1 MKRTQKSIVTLLGSL
16 VVFGLATTAQ
26 AQESPPPSDPPPPAP
41 VRHSSSSSG
50 GGAGIGVGVTQ
61 TIVAS
66 GPLGAV
72 GQFVYDQSM
81 WHLEG
86 LFGFGSQEVG
96 GGDRATQLV
105 FGAGGWYHLNQG
117 SSSDFSLGGTIVVG
131 TVSGPGPST
140 TVTAFE
146 PGALIRAFVTPNVAI
161 FGRGGLAFQFG
172 DTGSGGTEIGL
183 GGQVTGNFGATY
195 FFR

>member
-1 MKRTQKSIVTLLGSL
+1 MKPSHKSIVTLFGGLFVLGLS
-16 VVFGLATTAQ
+16 AAAQ
-26 AQESPPPSDPPPPAP
+26 AQDTPPPTEPPPPAP
-41 VRHSSSSSG
+41 VRHSSSSG

-61 TIVAS
+61 TIASS

-72 GQFVYDQSM
+72 GQFVYDQSL

-86 LFGFGSQEVG
+86 LFGFGSQEAG
-96 GGDRATQLV
+96 PDDRQTEFV
-105 FGAGGWYHLNQG
+105 FGAGGWFHFNQG
-117 SSSDFSLGGTIVVG
+117 SSSDFSLGGIIVVD
-131 TVSGPGPST
+131 TVSAPGGSAT
-140 TVTAFE
+140 ITVFE

-161 FGRGGLAFQFG
+161 FGRGGLAFVFG

-183 GGQVTGNFGATY
+183 GGQVTGAFGATY